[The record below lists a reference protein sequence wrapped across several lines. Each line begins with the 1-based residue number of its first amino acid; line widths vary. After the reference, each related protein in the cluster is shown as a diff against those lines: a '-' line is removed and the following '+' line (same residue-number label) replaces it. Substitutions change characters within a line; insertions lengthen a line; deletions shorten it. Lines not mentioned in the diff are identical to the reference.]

1 MYTTV
6 IEAIRTRLTGEG
18 GNSMVEYA
26 LLLMFITVA
35 ALIALAA
42 FGQNLSS
49 NLSTTVSSMG

>member
-1 MYTTV
+1 MYATV
-6 IEAIRTRLTGEG
+6 IEPIRTRLAGEA